1 MERTFAIVER
11 EMRRFRRSPTLIVM
25 SLIMPIVQ
33 LVVLGY
39 AFGGQV
45 KNLKLGVVDQ
55 DRGMP
60 AVHMRELA
68 GAVAANAK
76 TFVPVQYPDLGQAV
90 QRAARTASSTACW
103 RSRRTSRAACSRRTT
118 RASRSSRTTPTD
130 SSRPRWR
137 RRRAAW
143 SARTTSRRRRRGAC
157 RPTTSL
163 DVVEVYPYVPVHP
176 VPALRAPS

>member
-11 EMRRFRRSPTLIVM
+11 EMRRFRRSPMLIVM

-60 AVHMRELA
+60 AVRMRELA

-76 TFVPVQYPDLGQAV
+76 TFVPVPYPDLGQAV
-90 QRAARTASSTACW
+90 TALRNGELNGVLAIPPDF
-103 RSRRTSRAACSRRTT
+103 SRRVLAKERSARCDHRGQHGRFRRGLDGRDRGQHGGRVRPARNEHAACL
-118 RASRSSRTTPTD
+118 AVD
-130 SSRPRWR
+130 D
-137 RRRAAW
+137 
-143 SARTTSRRRRRGAC
+143 ARCRRGVSVRA
-157 RPTTSL
+157 
-163 DVVEVYPYVPVHP
+163 VHP